1 LSPAALETDASG
13 NIVQYAY
20 GVVGDDGVDITIFGG
35 PLSSGRDTVNVQ
47 GQPYLAFS
55 SAPGAFTIPT
65 TQVSATP
72 EPSSFVL
79 LGTGLLGMV
88 GMVRKRL
95 A

>member
-1 LSPAALETDASG
+1 
-13 NIVQYAY
+13 
-20 GVVGDDGVDITIFGG
+20 VDITIYGG

-55 SAPGAFTIPT
+55 TAPGAFTSPT

-79 LGTGLLGMV
+79 LGTGLLGVAGVM
-88 GMVRKRL
+88 RERL
-95 A
+95 AKV